1 MTDQGRLDVPVEI
14 DHEAPEFDTDV
25 DPQPLDNHRASTFA
39 QRLRAGEPDDE
50 LRSLGAVD
58 ESQVKLLEHQVDAA
72 YRALFEMDGTA
83 LLADEVGLGKTI
95 EVGMILKEMHY
106 RDTSDSVLVLTPAQ
120 LAPQWQGE
128 LREKFG
134 LEFFCNY
141 DDAFAGFDAHD
152 HVLASIDTA
161 KSDRHRETVLARE
174 WDVLVVDEAH
184 YLRNET
190 TDRYE
195 LVDQL
200 AYDYAFFL
208 TATPI
213 QNEPADLYNLVTLLR
228 PGLFGSRESFD
239 RYFRSDDDQTRLVD
253 REELH
258 ARLSEVMIR
267 NRRAETGV
275 DFTDRV
281 VETRTFAPTAAERR
295 LYEATTDYVQAAYA
309 ESEAQRLVAMLLQKE
324 VVSSPEALAA
334 TVRRKLGDPDDTD
347 ADGVDADGVDTDGV
361 GAGDT
366 GDTWAGGVG
375 RGWEASDAT
384 PRYPERLR
392 SLLETAE
399 SVGSVTKRERLFDV
413 VDEMRERIS
422 GGHVVVFTAFRATQ
436 QALVKAL
443 TGRGYKTHTFHG
455 GHGSERKEEIVSAF
469 ETEGGVLVSTD
480 AMNEGRNLQFCNVLV
495 NYDLPWNPMRVEQR
509 IGRVHRI
516 GQQRQVYV
524 FNLALA
530 DTVEEYVL
538 DKLFHKIDL
547 FQQTVGETSQILSG
561 RWSRRGHTSSRNSTR
576 RSGTRRTARVVPPP
590 RRSRSTPSG
599 NAPGCRS
606 GEPSATRSS
615 NDWRQ
620 SVTDSRTPP
629 VTTGSNCWRNGRS
642 SPTAKRN

>member
-1 MTDQGRLDVPVEI
+1 VTEHGRLDVPVEVG
-14 DHEAPEFDTDV
+14 HEPPDFETDASV
-25 DPQPLDNHRASTFA
+25 AGDGHRASTLA

-50 LRSLGAVD
+50 LRSLGGVD
-58 ESQVKLLEHQVDAA
+58 EGAVKLLEHQVDAA
-72 YRALFEMDGTA
+72 HRALFELDGTA

-95 EVGMILKEMHY
+95 EVGMILEEMHY
-106 RDTSDSVLVLTPAQ
+106 RDTSDTVLVLTPAQ

-134 LEFFCNY
+134 LEFVCNY

-152 HVLASIDTA
+152 YVLASIDTA

-184 YLRNET
+184 YLRNES
-190 TDRYE
+190 TDRYD

-213 QNEPADLYNLVTLLR
+213 QNEPTDLYNLVTLLR

-239 RYFRSDDDQTRLVD
+239 RYFTSENDQTTLVD

-281 VETRTFAPTAAERR
+281 VETRTFEPTAAERR
-295 LYEATTDYVQAAYA
+295 LYEATTDYVQTAYA
-309 ESEAQRLVAMLLQKE
+309 ESEAQKLVAMLLQKE

-334 TVRRKLGDPDDTD
+334 TVRRKLAGADDTD
-347 ADGVDADGVDTDGV
+347 AAEADDAETETVDTDGV
-361 GAGDT
+361 GTTTDT
-366 GDTWAGGVG
+366 GDTWAGGV
-375 RGWEASDAT
+375 ASGPDGVDDSADAA
-384 PRYPERLR
+384 PRRPERLQ

-399 SVGSVTKRERLFDV
+399 AVDSVTKRERLFDV
-413 VDEMRERIS
+413 VDEVRDRIT

-436 QALVKAL
+436 RALVEAL
-443 TGRGYKTHTFHG
+443 TARGYETHTFHG
-455 GHGSERKEEIVSAF
+455 GHGSERKEEIVATF
-469 ETEGGVLVSTD
+469 EDEGGVLVSTD

-524 FNLALA
+524 FNLALE

-561 RWSRRGHTSSRNSTR
+561 LESDGRRFEDAVFERLVDADSPVELANDFEDLAVDLEEQ
-576 RSGTRRTARVVPPP
+576 TALSQKV
-590 RRSRSTPSG
+590 
-599 NAPGCRS
+599 
-606 GEPSATRSS
+606 EQF
-615 NDWRQ
+615 NDDVFERF
-620 SVTDSRTPP
+620 DL
-629 VTTGSNCWRNGRS
+629 GAGGD
-642 SPTAKRN
+642 